1 MKNSEKNSDYMA
13 KDLKILEGL
22 EHVRTRPSMY
32 IGSTDTK
39 GLHHLVQE
47 VVDNAIDEAMAG
59 FCDRIEV
66 ILKEDHKSLSCS
78 DNGRGIPTDLHP
90 ILKISGVEV
99 ALTKLNAGGKF
110 DKKSYH
116 VSGGLHGVGV
126 SVVNALSSYLFVQV
140 KRNNTIY
147 QQEFVRGVPKAPLE
161 IIDHYEEDV
170 TGTLVDFTPDEKIFG
185 EAYLFDPEVIAT
197 RLQELAFLNSKLT
210 ITFIDEAN
218 DEEKIYKYE
227 NGLVEFVKK
236 LNEGKEVVPALPVYF
251 SAVTNE
257 NLSLEIAFQYNNGYS
272 EQLLS
277 FVNNIPTID
286 GGTHETAFKN
296 AFTKT
301 FNAKAKQIKLVKPED
316 NLSSDDIKEGLASV
330 ISINL
335 AEPQFEGQTKGRL
348 GNAEIKAPME
358 NIIAEEIERY
368 LDKHLG
374 EFKAMVSKAV
384 LAKSAREA
392 ARRARELVRRKTELD
407 TSRLPG
413 KLADCS
419 SQDPEESELFLV
431 EGDSAAGSILGD
443 TEVALADG
451 RSVSFKD
458 LVEEDAQGKQNFCY
472 TLENNGHIGIAPIL
486 NPRMT
491 RKNMPVIK
499 IILDNEEEITC
510 TPDHLFRLADGSYI
524 PAGELTPQHSLAPLY
539 RQLSKRKGKSG
550 LDGYEMVFDPKD
562 KKWFYTHI
570 LADMFNLKNSI
581 YTTADGTHRHHADF
595 NKLNNNPT
603 NVQRLSYE
611 KHMDIHHTHVE
622 HTLRRPDV
630 VARALAT
637 CQLKEYK
644 EKMKPIWSEKS
655 KKQWQNE
662 AYKKFMGEKF
672 LEFYNSNPEYR
683 AKNNETLNAAQKEY
697 WAKEENRALQA
708 ATVKKFFED
717 NPSAREAAALKANK
731 EWTNPALLKYRSE
744 TTVKQWTPAFRE
756 QRKIAY
762 DQTYFRHTIG
772 FMKALMDS
780 CGNLASY
787 DLERTKIKNTNLLSS
802 KTFTTRF
809 FAGDEAVMLEAVKNY
824 NHKIKEIIK
833 LEEKI
838 DVYDLEVEGTNN
850 FALAAGIFVHNSS
863 KQGRDRRTQAILPL
877 KGKILNVE
885 KITIHKALDN
895 EEIKA
900 LITSIGTGIKDDFK
914 LEKLRYNKIIIMT
927 DADVDGS
934 HIQTLLL
941 TFFYR
946 YMPELIK
953 TGHILIAQPP
963 LFAIPNGKGEV
974 IYAYTDADLAN
985 KMKKVKGNPEIQ
997 RYKGL
1002 GEMNPDQLWET
1013 TMNKASRKMLRVTLL
1028 DAAEAEETFVLLMGE
1043 KVEPRRKF
1051 IEDNADKVN
1060 NLDI

>member
-1 MKNSEKNSDYMA
+1 
-13 KDLKILEGL
+13 
-22 EHVRTRPSMY
+22 
-32 IGSTDTK
+32 
-39 GLHHLVQE
+39 
-47 VVDNAIDEAMAG
+47 
-59 FCDRIEV
+59 
-66 ILKEDHKSLSCS
+66 
-78 DNGRGIPTDLHP
+78 
-90 ILKISGVEV
+90 
-99 ALTKLNAGGKF
+99 
-110 DKKSYH
+110 
-116 VSGGLHGVGV
+116 
-126 SVVNALSSYLFVQV
+126 VQV
-140 KRNNTIY
+140 KRDNTIY
-147 QQEFVRGVPKAPLE
+147 QQEFVRGVPKTPLE
-161 IIDHYEEDV
+161 IIDHYAEDV

-218 DEEKIYKYE
+218 DKENIYKYE

-236 LNEGKEVVPALPVYF
+236 LNEGKEVVPELPVYF
-251 SAVTNE
+251 AAVTSE
-257 NLSLEIAFQYNNGYS
+257 NLSMEIAFQYNNGYS

-286 GGTHETAFKN
+286 GGTHEAAFKN

-316 NLSSDDIKEGLASV
+316 NLSSEDIKEGLASV
-330 ISINL
+330 ISIKL

-348 GNAEIKAPME
+348 GNIEIKAPME
-358 NIIAEEIERY
+358 TIISEELERY

-374 EFKAMVSKAV
+374 EFRSMVSKAV

-431 EGDSAAGSILGD
+431 EGDSAAGSQSGS
-443 TEVALADG
+443 TTVSLADG
-451 RSVSFKD
+451 RNVSFEN
-458 LVEEDAQGKQNFCY
+458 LVKEDVQGKQNFCY
-472 TLENNGHIGIAPIL
+472 TIQNDGHIGIAPIL

-491 RKNMPVIK
+491 RKNMSVIK

-539 RQLSKRKGKSG
+539 RQISKRKGKSG
-550 LDGYEMVFDPKD
+550 LDGYEMVFDPKA
-562 KKWFYTHI
+562 KKWIYTHI
-570 LADMFNLKNSI
+570 LADMFNLENGV
-581 YTTADGTHRHHADF
+581 YTTTDGTTRHHVDF

-603 NVQRLSYE
+603 NIRRLHRLQHFQLHGAMMEY
-611 KHMDIHHTHVE
+611 
-622 HTLRRPDV
+622 TLHRPDV
-630 VARALAT
+630 LAKKLT
-637 CQLKEYK
+637 KEYRDK
-644 EKMKPIWSEKS
+644 VSAIMSTPEMKKMLSERS
-655 KKQWQNE
+655 KILWQDE

-683 AKNNETLNAAQKEY
+683 AKNNAALNTAQKEY

-708 ATVKKFFED
+708 AKVTKFFD
-717 NPSAREAAALKANK
+717 ANPAAREAAAVKANE
-731 EWTNPALLKYRSE
+731 EWTNPELLKYRSE

-756 QRKIAY
+756 KRKVAY
-762 DQTYFRHTIG
+762 NQTYYRHTIT
-772 FMKALMDS
+772 FMKPILDS
-780 CGNLASY
+780 CDNLASY
-787 DLERTKIKNTNLLSS
+787 DAERRKAKNKNLLSS
-802 KTFTTRF
+802 QTFTTRF
-809 FAGDEAVMLEAVKNY
+809 FAGNETAMLEAVKNY

-833 LEEKI
+833 LDEKV

-850 FALAAGIFVHNSS
+850 FALSAGIFIHNSS

-963 LFAIPNGKGEV
+963 LFAIPVGKGEV
-974 IYAYTDADLAN
+974 LYAYTDADLAN

-1013 TMNKASRKMLRVTLL
+1013 TMNKASRKMLRVSLT
-1028 DAAEAEETFVLLMGE
+1028 DAEEAEETFVLLMGE

>member
-1 MKNSEKNSDYMA
+1 MA
-13 KDLKILEGL
+13 KDLKVLEGL

-47 VVDNAIDEAMAG
+47 VVDNSIDEAMAG
-59 FCDRIEV
+59 CCDRIDV
-66 ILKEDHKSLSCS
+66 ILKEDHKSISIG
-78 DNGRGIPTDLHP
+78 DNGRGIPTDMHP

-110 DKKSYH
+110 DKKSYR

-126 SVVNALSSYLFVQV
+126 SVVNALSSNLFVQV
-140 KRNNTIY
+140 KRNNAIY
-147 QQEFVRGVPKAPLE
+147 QQEFVRGIPKYPLE
-161 IIDHYEEDV
+161 EVDHYDEDV
-170 TGTLVDFTPDEKIFG
+170 TGTLIDFTPDTKIFG
-185 EAYLFDPEVIAT
+185 EEYLFNSEVISK

-210 ITFIDEAN
+210 ITFIDQAN
-218 DEEKIYKYE
+218 EEEKIFNYE
-227 NGLVEFVKK
+227 NGLLEFVKK
-236 LNEGKEVVPALPVYF
+236 LNEGKAVVPETPIYF
-251 SAVTNE
+251 SAITNT
-257 NLSLEIAFQYNNGYS
+257 NLSLEIAFQYNDSYS

-301 FNAKAKQIKLVKPED
+301 FNAKAKQIKLIKPED
-316 NLSSDDIKEGLASV
+316 SLSNDDIKEGLSSV
-330 ISINL
+330 ISIKL

-348 GNAEIKAPME
+348 GNAEIKAPLE
-358 NIIAEEIERY
+358 TIISEEIERY

-374 EFKAMVSKAV
+374 EFRVMIGKAV

-392 ARRARELVRRKTELD
+392 ARKARELVRRKTELD

-431 EGDSAAGSILGD
+431 EGDSAAGS
-443 TEVALADG
+443 
-451 RSVSFKD
+451 
-458 LVEEDAQGKQNFCY
+458 
-472 TLENNGHIGIAPIL
+472 
-486 NPRMT
+486 
-491 RKNMPVIK
+491 
-499 IILDNEEEITC
+499 
-510 TPDHLFRLADGSYI
+510 
-524 PAGELTPQHSLAPLY
+524 
-539 RQLSKRKGKSG
+539 
-550 LDGYEMVFDPKD
+550 
-562 KKWFYTHI
+562 
-570 LADMFNLKNSI
+570 
-581 YTTADGTHRHHADF
+581 
-595 NKLNNNPT
+595 
-603 NVQRLSYE
+603 
-611 KHMDIHHTHVE
+611 
-622 HTLRRPDV
+622 
-630 VARALAT
+630 
-637 CQLKEYK
+637 
-644 EKMKPIWSEKS
+644 
-655 KKQWQNE
+655 
-662 AYKKFMGEKF
+662 
-672 LEFYNSNPEYR
+672 
-683 AKNNETLNAAQKEY
+683 
-697 WAKEENRALQA
+697 
-708 ATVKKFFED
+708 
-717 NPSAREAAALKANK
+717 
-731 EWTNPALLKYRSE
+731 
-744 TTVKQWTPAFRE
+744 
-756 QRKIAY
+756 
-762 DQTYFRHTIG
+762 
-772 FMKALMDS
+772 
-780 CGNLASY
+780 
-787 DLERTKIKNTNLLSS
+787 
-802 KTFTTRF
+802 
-809 FAGDEAVMLEAVKNY
+809 
-824 NHKIKEIIK
+824 
-833 LEEKI
+833 
-838 DVYDLEVEGTNN
+838 
-850 FALAAGIFVHNSS
+850 S

-885 KITIHKALDN
+885 KITVHKALDN

-914 LEKLRYNKIIIMT
+914 LEKLRYSKIIIMT

-963 LFAIPNGKGEV
+963 LFAIPVGKGEV
-974 IYAYTDADLAN
+974 LYAYTDADLAN

-1013 TMNKASRKMLRVTLL
+1013 TMNKTSRKMLRVSLT
-1028 DAAEAEETFVLLMGE
+1028 DAEEAEATFVLLMGE

>member
-1 MKNSEKNSDYMA
+1 MQNSDYMA
-13 KDLKILEGL
+13 KDLKVLEGL

-47 VVDNAIDEAMAG
+47 VVDNSIDEAMAG
-59 FCDRIEV
+59 CCDRIDV
-66 ILKEDHKSLSCS
+66 ILKEDHKSISIG
-78 DNGRGIPTDLHP
+78 DNGRGIPTDMHP

-110 DKKSYH
+110 DKKSYR

-126 SVVNALSSYLFVQV
+126 SVVNALSSNLFVQV
-140 KRNNTIY
+140 KRNNAIY
-147 QQEFVRGVPKAPLE
+147 QQEFVRGIPKYPLE
-161 IIDHYEEDV
+161 EVDHYDEDV
-170 TGTLVDFTPDEKIFG
+170 TGTLIDFTPDTKIFG
-185 EAYLFDPEVIAT
+185 EEYLFNSEVISK

-210 ITFIDEAN
+210 ITFIDQAN
-218 DEEKIYKYE
+218 EEEKIFNYE
-227 NGLVEFVKK
+227 NGLLEFVKK
-236 LNEGKEVVPALPVYF
+236 LNEGKAVVPETPIYF
-251 SAVTNE
+251 SAITNT
-257 NLSLEIAFQYNNGYS
+257 NLSLEIAFQYNDSYS

-301 FNAKAKQIKLVKPED
+301 FNAKAKQIKLIKPED
-316 NLSSDDIKEGLASV
+316 SLSNDDIKEGLSSV
-330 ISINL
+330 ISIKL

-348 GNAEIKAPME
+348 GNAEIKAPLE
-358 NIIAEEIERY
+358 TIISEEIERY

-374 EFKAMVSKAV
+374 EFRVMIGKAV

-392 ARRARELVRRKTELD
+392 ARKARELVRRKTELD

-431 EGDSAAGSILGD
+431 EGDSAAGS
-443 TEVALADG
+443 
-451 RSVSFKD
+451 
-458 LVEEDAQGKQNFCY
+458 
-472 TLENNGHIGIAPIL
+472 
-486 NPRMT
+486 
-491 RKNMPVIK
+491 
-499 IILDNEEEITC
+499 
-510 TPDHLFRLADGSYI
+510 
-524 PAGELTPQHSLAPLY
+524 
-539 RQLSKRKGKSG
+539 
-550 LDGYEMVFDPKD
+550 
-562 KKWFYTHI
+562 
-570 LADMFNLKNSI
+570 
-581 YTTADGTHRHHADF
+581 
-595 NKLNNNPT
+595 
-603 NVQRLSYE
+603 
-611 KHMDIHHTHVE
+611 
-622 HTLRRPDV
+622 
-630 VARALAT
+630 
-637 CQLKEYK
+637 
-644 EKMKPIWSEKS
+644 
-655 KKQWQNE
+655 
-662 AYKKFMGEKF
+662 
-672 LEFYNSNPEYR
+672 
-683 AKNNETLNAAQKEY
+683 
-697 WAKEENRALQA
+697 
-708 ATVKKFFED
+708 
-717 NPSAREAAALKANK
+717 
-731 EWTNPALLKYRSE
+731 
-744 TTVKQWTPAFRE
+744 
-756 QRKIAY
+756 
-762 DQTYFRHTIG
+762 
-772 FMKALMDS
+772 
-780 CGNLASY
+780 
-787 DLERTKIKNTNLLSS
+787 
-802 KTFTTRF
+802 
-809 FAGDEAVMLEAVKNY
+809 
-824 NHKIKEIIK
+824 
-833 LEEKI
+833 
-838 DVYDLEVEGTNN
+838 
-850 FALAAGIFVHNSS
+850 S

-885 KITIHKALDN
+885 KITVHKALDN

-914 LEKLRYNKIIIMT
+914 LEKLRYSKIIIMT

-963 LFAIPNGKGEV
+963 LFAIPVGKGEV
-974 IYAYTDADLAN
+974 LYAYTDADLAN

-1013 TMNKASRKMLRVTLL
+1013 TMNKNSRKMLRVSLT
-1028 DAAEAEETFVLLMGE
+1028 DAEEAEATFVLLMGE

>member
-1 MKNSEKNSDYMA
+1 MKNTEKNSDYMA

-32 IGSTDTK
+32 IGSTDTR

-66 ILKEDHKSLSCS
+66 ILKEDHKSLSVG
-78 DNGRGIPTDLHP
+78 DNGRGIPTDMHP

-140 KRNNTIY
+140 KRDNTIY
-147 QQEFVRGVPKAPLE
+147 QQEFVRGVPKAPLD
-161 IIDHYEEDV
+161 IVDHYEEDV

-218 DEEKIYKYE
+218 DKEKIYKYE

-236 LNEGKEVVPALPVYF
+236 LNEGKEVVPATPVYF
-251 SAVTNE
+251 AAITNE
-257 NLSLEIAFQYNNGYS
+257 NLSMEIAFQYNNGYS

-286 GGTHETAFKN
+286 GGTHEAAFKN

-301 FNAKAKQIKLVKPED
+301 FNAKAKQIKLVKTED

-330 ISINL
+330 ISIKL

-374 EFKAMVSKAV
+374 EFRAMVSKAV

-431 EGDSAAGSILGD
+431 EGDSAAGS
-443 TEVALADG
+443 
-451 RSVSFKD
+451 
-458 LVEEDAQGKQNFCY
+458 
-472 TLENNGHIGIAPIL
+472 
-486 NPRMT
+486 
-491 RKNMPVIK
+491 
-499 IILDNEEEITC
+499 
-510 TPDHLFRLADGSYI
+510 
-524 PAGELTPQHSLAPLY
+524 
-539 RQLSKRKGKSG
+539 
-550 LDGYEMVFDPKD
+550 
-562 KKWFYTHI
+562 
-570 LADMFNLKNSI
+570 
-581 YTTADGTHRHHADF
+581 
-595 NKLNNNPT
+595 
-603 NVQRLSYE
+603 
-611 KHMDIHHTHVE
+611 
-622 HTLRRPDV
+622 
-630 VARALAT
+630 
-637 CQLKEYK
+637 
-644 EKMKPIWSEKS
+644 
-655 KKQWQNE
+655 
-662 AYKKFMGEKF
+662 
-672 LEFYNSNPEYR
+672 
-683 AKNNETLNAAQKEY
+683 
-697 WAKEENRALQA
+697 
-708 ATVKKFFED
+708 
-717 NPSAREAAALKANK
+717 
-731 EWTNPALLKYRSE
+731 
-744 TTVKQWTPAFRE
+744 
-756 QRKIAY
+756 
-762 DQTYFRHTIG
+762 
-772 FMKALMDS
+772 
-780 CGNLASY
+780 
-787 DLERTKIKNTNLLSS
+787 
-802 KTFTTRF
+802 
-809 FAGDEAVMLEAVKNY
+809 
-824 NHKIKEIIK
+824 
-833 LEEKI
+833 
-838 DVYDLEVEGTNN
+838 
-850 FALAAGIFVHNSS
+850 S

-885 KITIHKALDN
+885 KITVHKALDN

-914 LEKLRYNKIIIMT
+914 LEKLRYSKIIIMT

-1013 TMNKASRKMLRVTLL
+1013 TMNKASRKMLRVSLT
-1028 DAAEAEETFVLLMGE
+1028 DAEEAEATFVLLMGE